1 MARYVAA
8 MVRYAA
14 ETKFGTAS
22 PISSRLILPRSS
34 LPFRPA
40 FAMHGY
46 SLKCRKRGDLRT

>member
-46 SLKCRKRGDLRT
+46 SLKW